1 MPRMKT
7 KLALAVAMSL
17 MAAPAA
23 QAQTTPPDDPR
34 VISLRASIDVL
45 DDLVQRP
52 PCDQT
57 ADPDRW
63 LDVGTPD
70 AGRAR
75 PMISAHRGALT
86 LAPENTIQSYEYA
99 FAFGVDLIEVDIQQT
114 KDGRFVALHDST
126 VDRTTNGTGDITTLT
141 YDEVRALNAAD
152 YEPWKGG
159 AYDPA
164 QVASLE
170 EVLALAKRVGGGLE
184 LDIKGSVTDE
194 DKLAQL
200 VKDYGLIEESIF
212 NSSDTRILQ
221 VAPASRIIYNRDR
234 WEPPYLMYE
243 VAKVAPVFGSRRDEY
258 NAESI
263 AAIHDNCG
271 LVMPHAYDSGE
282 AEEINEFFRARAMGA
297 DGVQTNQPEA
307 IVAAAG
313 IPAPSTILRY
323 DNEVCL
329 VNRDNGLGFPG
340 KTLLVDGVARTAG
353 RGGCV
358 AAPGAAN
365 VTFAGTGAVTPST
378 AAVTSIGGGVGGSVG
393 SALELILGTAPSFGA
408 FLPGVEKEYTTSTE
422 ATVLSTAGNATLSVS
437 EPGHLK
443 NGAFSLPQPL
453 RVDIAPSFW
462 PGPVTAAKSSIT
474 FKQSVG
480 AGDALRTGSYSTTL
494 TFTLSTT
501 AP

>member
-1 MPRMKT
+1 MKT
-7 KLALAVAMSL
+7 RLALALAVTL
-17 MAAPAA
+17 MAAPAAA

-34 VISLRASIDVL
+34 VIAMRANIDAL

-57 ADPDRW
+57 ADPARW

-70 AGRAR
+70 SGRAR
-75 PMISAHRGALT
+75 PLISAHRGALT

-99 FAFGVDLIEVDIQQT
+99 FAFGVELVEVDIQQT
-114 KDGRFVALHDST
+114 KDGKFVALHDDT
-126 VDRTTNGTGDITTLT
+126 VDRTTNGTGSITTLT

-152 YEPWKGG
+152 YAPWKGG

-194 DKLAQL
+194 DKLAEL
-200 VKDYGLIEESIF
+200 VKQYGLIEESIF
-212 NSSDTRILQ
+212 NSGDIRILQ

-243 VAKVAPVFGSRRDEY
+243 IAKVAPVFGSRRDEY

-263 AAIHDNCG
+263 AAVHDACG
-271 LVMPHAYDSGE
+271 VVMPHAYDAGE
-282 AEEINEFFRARAMGA
+282 AEEVNEYFRARAMGA

-340 KTLLVDGVARTAG
+340 KTLMVDGVARVAG

-358 AAPGAAN
+358 AAPGAAEI
-365 VTFAGTGAVTPST
+365 TFAGTGAVTPST
-378 AAVTSIGGGVGGSVG
+378 AAVTGISGSVG
-393 SALELILGTAPSFGA
+393 GAVGGALELTLGTVPSFGS
-408 FLPGVEKEYTTSTE
+408 FLPGVDKEYSLTTE
-422 ATVLSTAGNATLSVS
+422 ATVLSTAGNATLNVS
-437 EPGHLK
+437 EPGHLM
-443 NGAFSLPQPL
+443 NGTFSLPQPL
-453 RVDIAPSFW
+453 RVDITPNHW
-462 PGPVTAAKSSIT
+462 PGPVTAAKSVIT
-474 FKQSVG
+474 FKQAIG
-480 AGDALRTGSYSTTL
+480 ANDALRTGSYSKTL